1 MSKMSENLFDYENR
15 VFREEVIY
23 LLRQLADDRGI
34 IPFADKDRRRHVDP
48 DWDGWVSEDPHAALE
63 AALHDPGETMEET
76 MARAE
81 DAAPVETPVK
91 ERSRSNRY
99 AWSKLDTRCGELT
112 DLRTYWFN
120 RAATTKDKKA
130 ADRAR
135 EEYVKVRRQYGRRAN
150 ALYRLLAQGKIEVV
164 DGVLYERGGDEPNSV
179 WIAGDFVTK

>member
-1 MSKMSENLFDYENR
+1 MSKISESLFDYENR
-15 VFREEVIY
+15 VFREEVLY
-23 LLRQLADDRGI
+23 LLRQLADYQGI

-48 DWDGWVSEDPHAALE
+48 DWDGWVSEDPHSALE
-63 AALHDPGETMEET
+63 AVL
-76 MARAE
+76 AE
-81 DAAPVETPVK
+81 DADPVETPVK

>member
-1 MSKMSENLFDYENR
+1 MSESLFDYENR

-63 AALHDPGETMEET
+63 AVL
-76 MARAE
+76 AE

-164 DGVLYERGGDEPNSV
+164 DGVIYERGGDEPNSV